1 MVIAEALAGLALVK
15 SAVKGVKEVIATC
28 EDIGGIAHHLEDL
41 FHGASH
47 VDEAIKN
54 KTPKVAPWKKFMQ
67 ERIGVQME
75 EPDGNSIPEVAA
87 LVIQKKQIEQEMK
100 KMQTL
105 LNKRF
110 GFDTWKT
117 ILELRDQR
125 ILEQKERNKKAREA
139 AKRKAKAS
147 SVMWHK
153 VFMETGKILVV
164 IAVVGGLYLYL
175 SWAYNS

>member
-1 MVIAEALAGLALVK
+1 
-15 SAVKGVKEVIATC
+15 
-28 EDIGGIAHHLEDL
+28 
-41 FHGASH
+41 
-47 VDEAIKN
+47 
-54 KTPKVAPWKKFMQ
+54 MQ

-75 EPDGNSIPEVAA
+75 EPDGNSIPEIAP

-100 KMQTL
+100 KMKTL

-110 GFDTWKT
+110 GYDTWRT

-125 ILEQKERNKKAREA
+125 ILEQKERNRKAKEA

-164 IAVVGGLYLYL
+164 IAVIGGLYLYL

>member
-47 VDEAIKN
+47 VDDAIKS

-100 KMQTL
+100 KMKTL

-110 GFDTWKT
+110 GHDTWRT

-125 ILEQKERNKKAREA
+125 ILEQKERNKKAKEQAR
-139 AKRKAKAS
+139 KKAKAS
-147 SVMWHK
+147 HEMWHK
-153 VFMETGKILVV
+153 IFKETGKV
-164 IAVVGGLYLYL
+164 IVIFTVLTAMYFYL